1 MQSRGSSAAKLR
13 RSHEL
18 TRKSHQID
26 LELALTRS
34 LALCMID
41 QYLTQFL
48 DHLRYERNVSAHTV
62 RNYESD
68 LIQFFDFLAA
78 ANRSNQTASRAHAR
92 RRQPA
97 IAQIDHLTIREWLS
111 NLHSDHKKKTS
122 IARKLAALRTFF
134 QFLVREEIIETNPA
148 KLVATPRKEKKLP
161 AHLSIE
167 DAIRFIETPDSETDF
182 GKRDRAILELLYAT
196 GVRVSE
202 LVSLNLRDIDFQNKL
217 LRVLGKR
224 RKERIV
230 PFGDPAAN
238 ALHDYFPVRQKL
250 LLNAPVTSRDA
261 QPLILN
267 YQGTRMSTRSVG
279 RLVEKYIR
287 LCAGIHDISPHA
299 LRHSFATHLLDSG
312 ADLRDIQELLGHA
325 RLSTTQ
331 IYTHVSMEKLI
342 EVYDKAHPKA

>member
-1 MQSRGSSAAKLR
+1 MF
-13 RSHEL
+13 
-18 TRKSHQID
+18 
-26 LELALTRS
+26 
-34 LALCMID
+34 D
-41 QYLTQFL
+41 QLLTQFPE
-48 DHLRYERNVSAHTV
+48 HLRYERNVSAHTL

-68 LIQFFDFLAA
+68 LTQFFDFLAPSKTETA
-78 ANRSNQTASRAHAR
+78 GKPDSKKRSQRNE
-92 RRQPA
+92 PA
-97 IAQIDHLTIREWLS
+97 INQIDHLTIREWLAT
-111 NLHSDHKKKTS
+111 LHSDHKKKAS

-134 QFLVREEIIETNPA
+134 QFLVREEVIESNPA

-161 AHLSIE
+161 VHLSIE
-167 DAIRFIETPDSETDF
+167 DAIRFVETPDAESDF

-196 GVRVSE
+196 GIRVSE
-202 LVSLNLRDIDFQNKL
+202 LVNINLRDIDFKNKL
-217 LRVLGKR
+217 LRVFGKR

-230 PFGDPAAN
+230 PFGEPAAK
-238 ALHDYFPVRQKL
+238 ALHEYLSVREEFL
-250 LLNAPVTSRDA
+250 MNAPATKRDA

-267 YQGTRMSTRSVG
+267 YQGTRMTTRSVG
-279 RLVEKYIR
+279 RVIEKYIR

-312 ADLRDIQELLGHA
+312 ADLRDIQALLGHA

>member
-1 MQSRGSSAAKLR
+1 VLDGL
-13 RSHEL
+13 
-18 TRKSHQID
+18 
-26 LELALTRS
+26 
-34 LALCMID
+34 
-41 QYLTQFL
+41 LTQFL
-48 DHLRYERNVSAHTV
+48 DHLRYERNVSAHTL

-68 LIQFFDFLAA
+68 LQQFLDHLA
-78 ANRSNQTASRAHAR
+78 
-92 RRQPA
+92 PA
-97 IAQIDHLTIREWLS
+97 DAKGKRHEPDLRQIDHITIREWLS
-111 NLHSDHKKKTS
+111 TLHSDHKKKTS
-122 IARKLAALRTFF
+122 IARKLAALRTLF
-134 QFLVREEIIETNPA
+134 QFLVREGLLESNPA

-161 AHLSIE
+161 VHLSIE
-167 DAIRFIETPDSETDF
+167 DAIRFIETPDTNTDF

-202 LVSLNLRDIDFQNKL
+202 LMQLNLRDVDFKNKL
-217 LRVLGKR
+217 LRVFGKR
-224 RKERIV
+224 AKERIV
-230 PFGDPAAN
+230 PFGEPAAR
-238 ALHDYFPVRQKL
+238 ALREYLSVRNQF
-250 LLNAPVTSRDA
+250 LLNAPASKRDA

-267 YQGTRMSTRSVG
+267 YQGTRMTTRSVG

-287 LCAGIHDISPHA
+287 MCAGIHDISPHA